1 MDVRGA
7 VICFQKYVL
16 GHGRKDKCLTPGGPV
31 CLGYMGRVDVQKV
44 HRFKD
49 FVMIASEHG
58 AEYACTRKQLLT
70 YQIDREFDRAVDI
83 VEFGPSCPNDGR
95 LPFCS
100 GPDQKFFALGCCS
113 ILNVSQGLQDR
124 PLRTIASWLND
135 GMKIVRD
142 KVRKKGMELEFAVT
156 GLLGGEDLCLLSLSN
171 HFAAIS
177 EVLSEIQNMTH
188 TERGKTTALVDN
200 THSMLMVDC
209 AGLACSW
216 GDACAQIF
224 FSTRSKDGIAYLTG
238 VYRQLIDADPD
249 SKDDISFEGCYGEY
263 DAVIRCPARLL
274 RTDLYCGETGPL
286 SYDNPAYQNA
296 IYQSETIVHPF
307 GYPFGDRLGSGA
319 PLETE
324 PVGGAVPLLDAVPD
338 DTMERDMKE
347 ITRNILGTEEDKYQ
361 ELTYIRLAL
370 YRLSKDYR
378 RMMADP
384 FHARL
389 HSDLTLQFHT
399 TINAIV
405 TASRSYGAGRG
416 GGTAPML
423 NNFNDQFDLIIN
435 ALNNAMLITGQVDRF
450 YFNEQPSYLQN
461 TGSYHKVLLAYYGF
475 IKDVLRLL
483 YSVGRDAGSRQPMLV
498 PLLSFGLTPIIN
510 SQSFPS
516 YVRGED
522 GEVKPAKLLCIKLP
536 YQALANP
543 PKYLGILVHEVFH
556 YLDPPQAG
564 SWNRLLVTCLT
575 RVSLGEFIGVLA
587 TGLSDVDVDRNYGS
601 VFYHDYSALVDAV
614 AGQIVEDLF
623 AQNEHLAGAAPERL
637 RSVLFQ
643 FLNFH
648 RSSKTC
654 SYRFY
659 YQIWANLHEQFVSE
673 DVDEV
678 VQKLFALDKTDGLEG
693 EFASRVGAVPDFYPF
708 RNLLSSCYSA
718 LAEVAADLFNV
729 GTVLHGK
736 SHEVWAR
743 QFFWQIY
750 STRSDLLLGCEAA
763 NPSSDHPESGL
774 LPANGIRFGIFMDYC
789 LGLTGSKGER
799 MDRFAETLREWCSDA
814 NEKDRFDQV
823 QTTFRR
829 DYKIYAAYDGLY
841 TNHERQ
847 FLSMV
852 CAAMESLERSAEC
865 ADIIK
870 KISGFYWRYCE
881 IMDGWRKGKEG
892 ALALEEN
899 RFDLCIEF
907 IEAYQIQAGIQD
919 LTELPLTPPPPDPR
933 ASTAVPVLRP
943 APKYPL
949 REYAEYPAELSWAV
963 SSACQEMSVGGKVPL
978 LWYRG
983 QWNKYSVTLPGILR
997 QGRQGA
1003 DGSYLTRFR
1012 QELHLART
1020 QILPAGTDFTKAE
1033 WLAYLQHNE
1042 FPTNILDFSESFY
1055 TALYFAIQQ
1064 WIDKPE
1070 ELPEYD
1076 SHITLLNPVLF
1087 NLAMCALD
1095 EQMKNR
1101 ACNSSPIDMLKEY
1114 LERGT
1119 VKNGIYLQLPLF
1131 SRDEEGTEETY
1142 QYYFSWHKAAESH
1155 EPPQR
1160 PRAALIPKNSERMR
1174 RQSGQ
1179 FVFYDL
1185 RSGAEMSMEKLCEE
1199 YREFTEAQGIPHIPF
1214 LYEININ
1221 RFSHKLFVDYAKA
1234 IGLRKYHVYPE
1245 LDKLAKDVT
1254 QLVEG

>member
-1 MDVRGA
+1 MDVKGA

-16 GHGRKDKCLTPGGPV
+16 GHGWKDKCLTPGGPV

-44 HRFKD
+44 RRFKD

-58 AEYACTRKQLLT
+58 VEYACTRKQLLV
-70 YQIDREFDRAVDI
+70 YQIDREFDRSVDI

-95 LPFCS
+95 IPFCG

-113 ILNVSQGLQDR
+113 VLNISQRLQDR
-124 PLRTIASWLND
+124 PLRTVASWLYN
-135 GMKIVRD
+135 GLKTAQD
-142 KVRKKGMELEFAVT
+142 KVREKGMELEFAVT
-156 GLLGGEDLCLLSLSN
+156 GLLGGEDLCLISLSN

-177 EVLSEIQNMTH
+177 EVLSEIQKMMH
-188 TERGKTTALVDN
+188 TEGEETVALVDN

-209 AGLACSW
+209 AELVCNW
-216 GDACAQIF
+216 GDACAQVF
-224 FSTRSKDGIAYLTG
+224 FSTRSKDGISYLAG
-238 VYRQLIDADPD
+238 VYRWLVETNPD
-249 SKDDISFEGCYGEY
+249 SKDNISFEGCYGEY

-274 RTDLYCGETGPL
+274 GTNLYCGETGPL

-296 IYQSETIVHPF
+296 VYQSETIVHPF
-307 GYPFGDRLGSGA
+307 GYPFGSSA
-319 PLETE
+319 SLETE
-324 PVGGAVPLLDAVPD
+324 SADGVVPWVDAVPD
-338 DTMERDMKE
+338 DNIEQDMKE
-347 ITRNILGTEEDKYQ
+347 ITRNILGSEKDKYQ

-399 TINAIV
+399 AINAIV
-405 TASRSYGAGRG
+405 TASRGVGRG

-423 NNFNDQFDLIIN
+423 NNFNNQFDLIIN
-435 ALNNAMLITGQVDRF
+435 ALNSAMLITGQVDRF

-461 TGSYHKVLLAYYGF
+461 TGSYHKILQAYYGF
-475 IKDVLRLL
+475 IKEVLRLL
-483 YSVGRDAGSRQPMLV
+483 YSVRRDSENRQPMLV
-498 PLLSFGLTPIIN
+498 PLLSFGLTPIVN

-516 YVRGED
+516 YIRGKD
-522 GEVKPAKLLCIKLP
+522 GEAESAKLLCIKLP
-536 YQALANP
+536 YQALTNP
-543 PKYLGILVHEVFH
+543 PKYLGILIHEVFH
-556 YLDPPQAG
+556 YLDPPQAN
-564 SWNRLLVTCLT
+564 SWNKLLVACLA
-575 RVSLGEFIGVLA
+575 RISLGEFVGLLA
-587 TGLSDVDVDRNYGS
+587 TGLSDVGVAWNYGS
-601 VFYHDYSALVDAV
+601 VFYHDYSALVDA
-614 AGQIVEDLF
+614 AAEQIAEDLF
-623 AQNEHLAGAAPERL
+623 AQNDYLTGADPENL
-637 RSVLFQ
+637 RSELFQ
-643 FLNFH
+643 LLDFH
-648 RSSKTC
+648 RSSKTP
-654 SYRFY
+654 SYQFY
-659 YQIWANLHEQFVSE
+659 YQIWANLREQFVSE
-673 DVDEV
+673 DVDEL
-678 VQKLFALDKTDGLEG
+678 VQNLFALNKTDGLDR
-693 EFASRVGAVPDFYPF
+693 EFARRVEAVSDFYPF
-708 RNLLSSCYSA
+708 RNLLSSYYSA
-718 LAEVAADLFNV
+718 LAEVAADLFDV

-736 SHEVWAR
+736 SHEIWAK

-750 STRSDLLLGCEAA
+750 STRSDLLLGCETA
-763 NPSSDHPESGL
+763 NPSSPPPESGL

-799 MDRFAETLREWCSDA
+799 MNRFTETLREWCFDA

-829 DYKIYAAYDGLY
+829 DYKIYAAYDSLY
-841 TNHERQ
+841 TEHERQ
-847 FLSMV
+847 FLHMV
-852 CAAMESLERSAEC
+852 CAAMESLECSAEC
-865 ADIIK
+865 HDIVE

-881 IMDGWRKGKEG
+881 IMDGWRKGKEK
-892 ALALEEN
+892 ASVLEESG
-899 RFDLCIEF
+899 FDLCIEF
-907 IEAYQIQAGIQD
+907 IEKYQIQAGIQD
-919 LTELPLTPPPPDPR
+919 LTGFPLLSPSPAPR
-933 ASTAVPVLRP
+933 ASAAIPVLLP
-943 APKYPL
+943 TPKHPL

-983 QWNKYSVTLPGILR
+983 QRNKHSLTLPGMLR
-997 QGRQGA
+997 KGRQGA

-1020 QILPAGTDFTKAE
+1020 QILPTGIDFTKAE

-1055 TALYFAIQQ
+1055 PALYFAIQR

-1095 EQMKNR
+1095 EQTKKGT
-1101 ACNSSPIDMLKEY
+1101 SDKSLIGILKEY
-1114 LERGT
+1114 LEYGT
-1119 VKNGIYLQLPLF
+1119 VKGGIYLQLPLF

-1142 QYYFSWHKAAESH
+1142 QYYFSWHKAADSCDS
-1155 EPPQR
+1155 PQR

-1185 RSGAEMSMEKLCEE
+1185 RSGMEMSMEKLCEE
-1199 YREFTEAQGIPHIPF
+1199 YRKFVEAQDLPRIPF

-1221 RFSHKLFVDYAKA
+1221 RFAHKPFVDYAKA